1 MKYILSHKGRNA
13 HSRIKCSKENIKDRE
28 GKQKFFLLLL
38 EINVVKFCEA
48 VRVAVGVKLLDS
60 LIHGL

>member
-1 MKYILSHKGRNA
+1 MHN
-13 HSRIKCSKENIKDRE
+13 RIKCSKENIKDRE

-38 EINVVKFCEA
+38 EINVVKSLGVELL
-48 VRVAVGVKLLDS
+48 GVKLLDS